1 MSYYK
6 CMRMMSIDVEMTL
19 NMNVNLSLFKV
30 SGYPFKQNRNILKS
44 MTMLSYTYFFNIS
57 LNVLRPTFFNICKL
71 PFLRSPNMGKIRVNV
86 GPKTI
91 FPTLELLHQQ
101 NCSFQ

>member
-30 SGYPFKQNRNILKS
+30 LEYPFKQNRSILKR
-44 MTMLSYTYFFNIS
+44 MTMLLYTHFFNIS
-57 LNVLRPTFFNICKL
+57 LNVLRSTFFNICKL

-86 GPKTI
+86 GPKTNY
-91 FPTLELLHQQ
+91 FSYFRAPAPTEL
-101 NCSFQ
+101 